1 MVSNVDPRFSGLFAE
16 ISDTHALSLAFERV
30 RSNNGCAGG
39 DGHSIAAFAAKGPAA
54 LARLSGLLRNGNYAP
69 RPLRLHDIPKPDG
82 GTRRLAIPAVSD
94 RVVQTAVAMALTP
107 RLDPQFSPDSYGYRP
122 GRSVAM
128 AVDRISALR
137 RMGYTWVVEA
147 DIEKAFDMIPHDP
160 VIEALETALGQ
171 APGAAALIDLV
182 GLWLSHAAG
191 QLGTPGRGLAQGSP
205 LSPLLSNLFFDGLD
219 DRFDSGAARIVR
231 FADDFVILAR
241 SEVGAE
247 GARAEAEAFVSA
259 HGLRMVSHETRVVG
273 FDRGFQFLGQLFVR
287 SLVLPAPDEPD
298 PDATAVMRE
307 LAESDDETA
316 QALAAGYDPGA
327 RVLYLAEPDRRLSL
341 RAESFAVLDGAGSL
355 LLSLP
360 PARVNRIEL
369 GPGTM
374 VDDPVYRHA
383 LATDTTLAFLDGHG
397 ETKGFLAPP
406 QPAEAELQLAQ
417 AALVLHPE
425 RRLALA
431 RVFVNA
437 RLRNQRARLAV
448 LNRSAKDTE
457 VDRAITALGRAIRGL
472 AAPMPD
478 LDTLRGHEG
487 RAAALYWPALGR
499 LCTAHKG
506 RFSRERPAK
515 TPLNAAINYLTA
527 LLARDIRAALLG
539 AGLHPGFGVL
549 HQAQARGDAAVYD
562 LMEVFRAT
570 LSEGLAVSLFNRRR
584 LRAEMFEP
592 QGESLRILTP
602 GRRALIA
609 GYEEALDRVIRSN
622 QTGTRH
628 ALRRIMLEEARAL
641 ARHCRDPETTP
652 YLPQMQDY

>member
-1 MVSNVDPRFSGLFAE
+1 MISNDEGRFSGLFGQ
-16 ISDTHALSLAFERV
+16 ISDPHALTLAFEKV
-30 RSNNGCAGG
+30 RRNNGCAGG
-39 DGHSIAAFAAKGPAA
+39 DGQSIAAFAAKGAA
-54 LARLSGLLRNGNYAP
+54 AIARLSGLLRNGNYAP
-69 RPLRLHDIPKPDG
+69 RPLRLHEIPKPDG

-94 RVVQTAVAMALTP
+94 RIVQTAVAAALTP
-107 RLDPQFSPDSYGYRP
+107 RLEPLFSPDSYGYRP

-147 DIEKAFDMIPHDP
+147 DIEKAFDRIPHDP
-160 VIEALETALGQ
+160 VLEALDTALDPT
-171 APGAAALIDLV
+171 PGNRALIDLV
-182 GLWLSHAAG
+182 GLWLAHGSG

-241 SEVGAE
+241 SEAGAE
-247 GARAEAEAFVSA
+247 TARALAEEFVA
-259 HGLRMVSHETRVVG
+259 GHGLRMVSRETRVVG

-298 PDATAVMRE
+298 PDASAVMRE
-307 LAESDDETA
+307 LAEADEATA
-316 QALAAGYDPGA
+316 EAVAGYDPGA
-327 RVLYLAEPDRRLSL
+327 RVLYLVEPERRLSL
-341 RAESFAVLDGAGSL
+341 RAESFAVLDGGGSL

-369 GPGTM
+369 GPGAV
-374 VDDPVYRHA
+374 VDDPVWRHA

-397 ETKGFLAPP
+397 ETKGYLAPP

-431 RVFVNA
+431 RVLVGA

-448 LNRSAKDTE
+448 LNRSAKATE
-457 VDRAITALGRAIRGL
+457 VDRAIAALGRAIRGL

-478 LDTLRGHEG
+478 LDSLRGVEG
-487 RAAALYWPALGR
+487 HAARIYWPALAR

-506 RFSRERPAK
+506 PFLRERPAK

-527 LLARDIRAALLG
+527 LLARDIRAALIG

-549 HQAQARGDAAVYD
+549 HQAQDRGDAAVYD

-584 LRAEMFEP
+584 LRDEMFEP
-592 QGESLRILTP
+592 QGDSLRILTP
-602 GRRALIA
+602 GRRALIT
-609 GYEEALDRVIRSN
+609 GYEEALERVIRSS
-622 QTGTRH
+622 QTRQRH

-641 ARHCRDPETTP
+641 ARHCRSPETMP